1 MKRFDF
7 YFGIASY
14 NRKDRQPMLR
24 LLNSFGYPKEQIL
37 LAVQCEQDFK
47 EYEPIYGDMATII
60 YQEGKNISDNKNA
73 ILDYIVEHLE
83 NQRVVILSD
92 KVRAINWIGR
102 SRKTHT
108 VETKAQMDKLVRTAF
123 ELTRQIG
130 GRVWGCYTLDN
141 TFFMKNTSVRSVI
154 CNPVLSGIDAPCE
167 IEFFLCHKFD
177 NSSGCMF
184 AHAFI

>member
-1 MKRFDF
+1 MKKFDF

-24 LLNSFGYPKEQIL
+24 LLNSLGYPKEQIL

-73 ILDYIVEHLE
+73 ILDYMVEYLG

-92 KVRAINWIGR
+92 KVRAINWIDR

-108 VETKAQMDKLVRTAF
+108 VETKTQMDKLVRTAF

-130 GRVWGCYTLDN
+130 GRVWGCYNYHQYADVGLLYGDCRPFGTEIRPTAAIKGRLRVHTASYKQGQPD
-141 TFFMKNTSVRSVI
+141 S
-154 CNPVLSGIDAPCE
+154 PVQ
-167 IEFFLCHKFD
+167 
-177 NSSGCMF
+177 
-184 AHAFI
+184 

>member
-1 MKRFDF
+1 MKKFDF

-47 EYEPIYGDMATII
+47 EYEPIYGDIATII
-60 YQEGKNISDNKNA
+60 YQEGKNISDNKNT

-92 KVRAINWIGR
+92 KVRAINWIDR

-108 VETKAQMDKLVRTAF
+108 VETKEQMDKLVRTAF

-130 GRVWGCYTLDN
+130 GRVWGCYTLAN
-141 TFFMKNTSVRSVI
+141 TFFMKNTI
-154 CNPVLSGIDAPCE
+154 TTNMQMLG
-167 IEFFLCHKFD
+167 
-177 NSSGCMF
+177 
-184 AHAFI
+184 

>member
-92 KVRAINWIGR
+92 KVRAINWIDR

-108 VETKAQMDKLVRTAF
+108 VETKEQMDKLVRTAF
-123 ELTRQIG
+123 EITRQIG
-130 GRVWGCYTLDN
+130 GRVWG
-141 TFFMKNTSVRSVI
+141 
-154 CNPVLSGIDAPCE
+154 
-167 IEFFLCHKFD
+167 
-177 NSSGCMF
+177 
-184 AHAFI
+184 